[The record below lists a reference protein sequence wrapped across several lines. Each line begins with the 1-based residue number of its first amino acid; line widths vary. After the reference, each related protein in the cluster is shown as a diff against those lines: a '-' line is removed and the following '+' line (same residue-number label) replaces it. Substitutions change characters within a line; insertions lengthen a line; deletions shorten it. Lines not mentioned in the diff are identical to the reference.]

1 MTIGERLMSLF
12 NRADKNNYT
21 VKDVFGEIYA
31 RNVSFISAYFIVKQ
45 VIIDLHIPASLILV
59 VKEDKQK

>member
-1 MTIGERLMSLF
+1 MTIGEKLMELF
-12 NRADKNNYT
+12 NRGDKNNYM

-45 VIIDLHIPASLILV
+45 VVIDLHVPANLILV
-59 VKEDKQK
+59 VKEDK